1 MEEVNLIFEA
11 TKFAILGMG
20 TVFLFLS
27 IMVYILNIQAKIVG
41 KFFPDKTKE
50 EPTKQIKDDKKIV
63 AVITGAIMAYKRGN

>member
-20 TVFLFLS
+20 TVFLFLLT
-27 IMVYILNIQAKIVG
+27 MVYILNIQAKIVG
-41 KFFPDKTKE
+41 KFFPDKKE
-50 EPTKQIKDDKKIV
+50 ESTKQIKDDKKIV